1 MLGFFNLIWASVW
14 PDAGAQRVGIEGSQE
29 LNEMIIWFLF
39 LVSYDGF
46 ISQSGGLLAGRM
58 PLVELVN
65 SYGW

>member
-1 MLGFFNLIWASVW
+1 MLGFFTLIWASIW
-14 PDAGAQRVGIEGSQE
+14 PDAGAQRVGIEDSQE

-65 SYGW
+65 SYGQ

>member
-1 MLGFFNLIWASVW
+1 MLGFFNLIQASIW
-14 PDAGAQRVGIEGSQE
+14 SDSGAQRVAIEDSQE

-58 PLVELVN
+58 PLEELVN
-65 SYGW
+65 SYG

>member
-1 MLGFFNLIWASVW
+1 MFGFFTLIWASIW
-14 PDAGAQRVGIEGSQE
+14 PDAGAQRVGIEDSQE

-65 SYGW
+65 SYGQ

>member
-1 MLGFFNLIWASVW
+1 MLGFFNLIWASIR

-65 SYGW
+65 SYG